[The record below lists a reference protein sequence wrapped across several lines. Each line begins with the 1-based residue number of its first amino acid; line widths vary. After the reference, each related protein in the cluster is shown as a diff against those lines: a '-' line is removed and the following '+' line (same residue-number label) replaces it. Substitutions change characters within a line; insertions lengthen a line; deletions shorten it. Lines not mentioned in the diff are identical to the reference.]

1 MALFNSVQFNE
12 EFVANT
18 NDAGDLFVYDYNN
31 EVVYKIFN
39 YYFPLDYPLA
49 RALFYLTRY
58 FNDPRYVYQIG
69 NYIYKDIE
77 AFEKKAELL
86 FTAKLAIRKDLDI
99 PTMLLHRNVIF
110 DTHVPLEIVFFP
122 KGRYGGIPFNTIYS
136 TPADVTDEESTQK
149 YCVDCTKTGSY
160 RGVFFALCAY
170 CVENVYCDKSL
181 GFREGYE
188 EHRTLGDNDI
198 GNEDHRTLCNIYE
211 IPPEKRI
218 DALPQYM
225 TIITQENLTMNDIG
239 YVEEGVDVAGCSL
252 IEPVKEITYPNDGR
266 LYLHINQ
273 SGCMWRYSSNDD
285 ESTGEDEHDEDLSN
299 WGMYGP
305 EEPDYGYEEPEEV
318 INEKQDYLDEQ
329 ERNYEYLQSKARI
342 PKKRTE

>member
-1 MALFNSVQFNE
+1 
-12 EFVANT
+12 
-18 NDAGDLFVYDYNN
+18 
-31 EVVYKIFN
+31 
-39 YYFPLDYPLA
+39 
-49 RALFYLTRY
+49 
-58 FNDPRYVYQIG
+58 
-69 NYIYKDIE
+69 
-77 AFEKKAELL
+77 
-86 FTAKLAIRKDLDI
+86 
-99 PTMLLHRNVIF
+99 
-110 DTHVPLEIVFFP
+110 
-122 KGRYGGIPFNTIYS
+122 
-136 TPADVTDEESTQK
+136 
-149 YCVDCTKTGSY
+149 
-160 RGVFFALCAY
+160 
-170 CVENVYCDKSL
+170 VYCDKSL
-181 GFREGYE
+181 GFCEGYE

-252 IEPVKEITYPNDGR
+252 IEPVKEITYPKGGR

-273 SGCMWRYSSNDD
+273 SGCMWRYSPNDED
-285 ESTGEDEHDEDLSN
+285 DSTSEDEHDEDLSN

-342 PKKRTE
+342 PKKRTA